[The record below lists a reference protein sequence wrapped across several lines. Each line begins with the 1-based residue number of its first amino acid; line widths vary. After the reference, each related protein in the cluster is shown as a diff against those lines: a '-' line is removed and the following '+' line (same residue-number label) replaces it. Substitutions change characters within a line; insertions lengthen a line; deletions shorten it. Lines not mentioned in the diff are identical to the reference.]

1 MHFRYYQNWPADQ
14 RGPGQTRVVGSST
27 PAVGLDSGSFNL
39 QMIVFELMNFS
50 LVFGLD
56 PTWSMD
62 LEQVDVKHLLE
73 EDPGEEQG
81 ESIDGKKN
89 KEGFDEALN
98 LVEAYWDDG

>member
-1 MHFRYYQNWPADQ
+1 
-14 RGPGQTRVVGSST
+14 
-27 PAVGLDSGSFNL
+27 
-39 QMIVFELMNFS
+39 MNFS
-50 LVFGLD
+50 PGFGID

-73 EDPGEEQG
+73 KDSGEEEG

-98 LVEAYWDDG
+98 LVEAHWDDG

>member
-1 MHFRYYQNWPADQ
+1 M
-14 RGPGQTRVVGSST
+14 
-27 PAVGLDSGSFNL
+27 
-39 QMIVFELMNFS
+39 
-50 LVFGLD
+50 FGLD

-73 EDPGEEQG
+73 EDPREEQG

-98 LVEAYWDDG
+98 LVEAHWDDG